1 METEVTCKK
10 LEVTYGGEDSFL
22 SGPRDKEIIIKQDS
36 SIKITIK
43 QCGVR
48 TITLES
54 DKEIALSKM
63 NGLLTQLERLLML
76 FDGCFITLTRIK
88 FSDSKV
94 FTEAQLDNYAYHIL
108 NNRLSYFE
116 SSDFLKDKVN
126 RLIEYDDVLT
136 EKLFMKWKELLDEL
150 DSVNQM
156 YLYSISNNSMPVDL
170 KCAFLIELAEPLI
183 EIVKEHKNYFTS
195 LKPGERGTTLKI
207 CLDSLIAK
215 FGEDIFGTELQHNY
229 DLFLSI
235 MVNSRNR
242 IMHIKRNQNKKYF
255 NGNESILYINK
266 MSILYRC
273 ILFRMLDINE
283 NIYHDNLVNC
293 ISRWNN
299 LNHTLENFVYK
310 IQ

>member
-150 DSVNQM
+150 DLVNQM

-255 NGNESILYINK
+255 NGNESILYIK
-266 MSILYRC
+266 
-273 ILFRMLDINE
+273 
-283 NIYHDNLVNC
+283 NL
-293 ISRWNN
+293 
-299 LNHTLENFVYK
+299 LNF
-310 IQ
+310 